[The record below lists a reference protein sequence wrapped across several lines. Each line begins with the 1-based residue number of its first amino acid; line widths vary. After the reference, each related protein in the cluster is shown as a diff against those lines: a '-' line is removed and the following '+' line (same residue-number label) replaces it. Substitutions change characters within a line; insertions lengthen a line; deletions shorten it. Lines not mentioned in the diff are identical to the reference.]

1 MQSGPLRAREVAATT
16 KKNRLSMPS
25 TPFPH
30 NRYVDTYVCTRTHT
44 GATSIM
50 NTYVHDKTVTRGG
63 QEGKGMNK
71 EKREKG
77 GKKNWFDRLKVARDF
92 CSFDNDVHN
101 RNFGS
106 IRNYFG

>member
-1 MQSGPLRAREVAATT
+1 M
-16 KKNRLSMPS
+16 
-25 TPFPH
+25 
-30 NRYVDTYVCTRTHT
+30 YTYTHT

-92 CSFDNDVHN
+92 CSFHNDVHN
-101 RNFGS
+101 RNFDSKLFWIDGNEKS
-106 IRNYFG
+106 VNRSRRFVSSLLFVLTMMMEPC

>member
-1 MQSGPLRAREVAATT
+1 
-16 KKNRLSMPS
+16 
-25 TPFPH
+25 
-30 NRYVDTYVCTRTHT
+30 
-44 GATSIM
+44 M

-63 QEGKGMNK
+63 QEGKEMNK

-92 CSFDNDVHN
+92 CFFDNDVHN